1 MVLSQV
7 SSVGELLAIWEQFP
21 GFADFFNPEDRRKQV
36 ALFAGAL
43 VAGKAEAFHG
53 RFGLSTMAVKNMTQN
68 SCVQERSF
76 NKHITRDV

>member
-43 VAGKAEAFHG
+43 VAGKAEAF
-53 RFGLSTMAVKNMTQN
+53 LQPEMAASTCRQW
-68 SCVQERSF
+68 Q
-76 NKHITRDV
+76 